1 MSNRAVHTKVHKNTG
16 FVQIEQANKKVK
28 LDDAMKNHQ
37 RDDKPKKK
45 NPKKLEKSMSLQVR
59 EYLAQVEEK
68 VAKIPAKEIGLK
80 FGYDI
85 DDENKTL
92 DDLIKFTEKVSQACN
107 QTGDIADNRQQVWQ
121 STVHGL
127 SDQMNASMGATYEE
141 YVKKQCDKFETIIEE
156 QEQAEME
163 AAMEAV
169 A

>member
-1 MSNRAVHTKVHKNTG
+1 
-16 FVQIEQANKKVK
+16 
-28 LDDAMKNHQ
+28 MKNHQ

-92 DDLIKFTEKVSQACN
+92 DDLIQFTEKVSQACN

-169 A
+169 GQQMQ

>member
-1 MSNRAVHTKVHKNTG
+1 MT
-16 FVQIEQANKKVK
+16 
-28 LDDAMKNHQ
+28 NHI
-37 RDDKPKKK
+37 RDDKTAKKK

-59 EYLAQVEEK
+59 EYLAQVEAR
-68 VAKIPAKEIGLK
+68 VANIPAKDIGLK

-92 DDLIKFTEKVSQACN
+92 DDLIEFTEKVSAACN

-121 STVHGL
+121 DTVHGL
-127 SDQMNASMGATYEE
+127 TEKVNASMGATYEE
-141 YVKKQCDKFETIIEE
+141 YVKKQCDKFEAIIEE

-169 A
+169 ALEMQQKKESEEQT